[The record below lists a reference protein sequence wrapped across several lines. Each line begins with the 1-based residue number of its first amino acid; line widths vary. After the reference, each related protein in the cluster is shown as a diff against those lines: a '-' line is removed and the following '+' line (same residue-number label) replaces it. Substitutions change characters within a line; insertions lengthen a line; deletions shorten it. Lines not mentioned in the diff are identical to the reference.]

1 MPGCKTQ
8 FCLLNITIKNVS
20 EEQSLAITND
30 IKPTFKGHLKYLEE
44 S

>member
-8 FCLLNITIKNVS
+8 FCLLNITTKNVS

-30 IKPTFKGHLKYLEE
+30 IKPNFKSYLKYLEE
-44 S
+44 T